1 MSMIVVETKING
13 YALQSIPVFL
23 YGKSE
28 CYIMKKRKRII
39 VGVLIGQLFCAHI
52 LRAEMTFEP
61 SKVVVDE
68 RVDKVIVTG
77 TRIANYAYE
86 LTGDM
91 TVIDAEQISA
101 SGAHSVADVLEQVAG
116 VNVYDRSTPKTSIV
130 DIRGFGDA
138 SVSNVLILVND
149 RKLNSVDLSGP
160 DLIQIPI
167 EAVER
172 IEILRGA
179 GSVLYGD
186 NAVAGVINIITKKGS
201 GDLAIEWTNQYGSYD
216 RYKSSGQISGQVD
229 ALGYYA
235 YMSYDDY
242 KGYRDRSDVL
252 ARNFN
257 SRFTYE
263 WGDRVDVDI
272 EIGGHNDSTKLP
284 GGLDE
289 AELVGFG
296 RRGAADTNF
305 SKTEDF
311 FTRLGVDIAIGPEA
325 GQWGSFVFD
334 LTYKDRDVLD
344 SFFGTF
350 NSNRTI
356 KQWGLLSKYVF
367 DHELFGKDIDF
378 VLGFDLYDTD
388 NDILG
393 SGTNSDD
400 ITISKSEI
408 GFYGFLEFET
418 LDNLYLNLGS
428 RYQEA
433 EYDFDDRGSSEF
445 TSQNPDEW
453 SSLVG
458 MKYMLAPGS
467 NIFLNYQKTFRFLA
481 TDEWYSTF
489 SGLNTTLKQQTGEQF
504 EFGIKYSLNE
514 WAEGSV
520 TPYRMDITDE
530 IYFDPS
536 TFVNDNYEQTRR
548 DGIEYALNL
557 NLLEFIDSKSVNK
570 LDLRLAYAYQDPEFR
585 GGVSD
590 GNVIPLVPKHLFTQ
604 QIVLKCWDNFLFS
617 LQGRHVGDR
626 VIGNDL
632 DNNKAKARDYYI
644 ADARFAYQ
652 QKNVE
657 IFIELNN
664 LFDTKYNTYE
674 IEKTVIANTGITRDV
689 YPAEEFNMNFGVK
702 VKF

>member
-1 MSMIVVETKING
+1 MNKVK
-13 YALQSIPVFL
+13 SIAI
-23 YGKSE
+23 G
-28 CYIMKKRKRII
+28 I
-39 VGVLIGQLFCAHI
+39 LIGQLFCVNV
-52 LRAEMTFEP
+52 LRAEMTYEP
-61 SKVVVDE
+61 SKVVVEDKA
-68 RVDKVIVTG
+68 DKVIVTG

-91 TVIDAEQISA
+91 TVITSEQIIS
-101 SGAHSVADVLEQVAG
+101 SGARNVSEVLEQVAG
-116 VNVYDRSTPKTSIV
+116 VHVYDKSTPKTSVV

-138 SVSNVLILVND
+138 AVSNVLILVND

-186 NAVAGVINIITKKGS
+186 NAVAGVVNIITKKGS
-201 GDLAIEWTNQYGSYD
+201 GDLALEWTNQYGSYD
-216 RYKSSGQISGQVD
+216 RYKSSGQVSGQINS
-229 ALGYYA
+229 LGYYV
-235 YMSYDDY
+235 YMSYDDD

-252 ARNFN
+252 ARDVN
-257 SRFTYE
+257 SRLTYE
-263 WGDRVDVDI
+263 WRDRIDIDI

-289 AELVGFG
+289 NELVGYG
-296 RRGAADTNF
+296 RRGAADNNF
-305 SKTEDF
+305 SKTDDF
-311 FTRLGVDIAIGPEA
+311 FTRIGLDIALGPDA
-325 GQWGSFVFD
+325 GSWGSLVFD
-334 LTYKDRDVLD
+334 LTYKDREVFD

-350 NSNRTI
+350 NSNRNI
-356 KQWGLLSKYVF
+356 EQWGLLSKYVF
-367 DHELFGKDIDF
+367 DHELFTKDVDF
-378 VLGFDLYDTD
+378 VIGFDLYDTD
-388 NDILG
+388 NDIIG

-418 LDNLYLNLGS
+418 LDNLYLNVGS

-433 EYDFDDRGSSEF
+433 EYDFDNRGNTSY

-453 SSLVG
+453 SSLIG
-458 MKYMLAPGS
+458 LKYMLGPGS
-467 NIFLNYQKTFRFLA
+467 NLFFNYQTTFRFLA

-489 SGLNTTLKQQTGEQF
+489 SGLNTTLKQQTGEQLEMGF
-504 EFGIKYSLNE
+504 KYNLDE
-514 WAEGSV
+514 WAELSV

-530 IYFDPS
+530 IYYNPS
-536 TFVNDNYEQTRR
+536 TFTNANYDQTRR
-548 DGIEYALNL
+548 EGIEYALHF
-557 NLLEFIDSKSVNK
+557 NLLPLIKKSNVNAI
-570 LDLRLAYAYQDPEFR
+570 DLRLGYTYQYPQFI
-585 GGVSD
+585 GGVND
-590 GNVIPLVPKHLFTQ
+590 GKIIPLVPKHLFTQ
-604 QIVLKCWDNFLFS
+604 QFAIRCWEHFLFS

-632 DNNKAKARDYYI
+632 DNSKPKARDYYI

-652 QKNVE
+652 QKNIE
-657 IFIELNN
+657 LFIELNN

-674 IEKTVIANTGITRDV
+674 IVKTATTRDV
-689 YPAEEFNMNFGVK
+689 YPAEERNMNFGVK
-702 VKF
+702 VKL